1 MEKIV
6 YRVFLPLSKNVHSY
20 AMCQIGAVVEKY
32 GYSLDNKWSDIKDSV
47 QNILLYGTVEESF
60 IYSYENMYGEIKEYN
75 STLLTLTA
83 PALLDGS
90 KIVGLAVKL
99 IDKTPFAKSLE

>member
-1 MEKIV
+1 MSAVGSTIV
-6 YRVFLPLSKNVHSY
+6 TLALDLPIVLSFKN
-20 AMCQIGAVVEKY
+20 
-32 GYSLDNKWSDIKDSV
+32 
-47 QNILLYGTVEESF
+47 
-60 IYSYENMYGEIKEYN
+60 N

-99 IDKTPFAKSLE
+99 IDKTPFAKLLE